1 MARLGAPLRH
11 REDHS
16 PRRAET
22 SGEVQQVSTEDP
34 TWLIEAAAKL
44 KEEQQLRG
52 EADSVQLL
60 HGAVPRS
67 ATRAPF
73 PTTSVNRVMQVAILV
88 VTLTLAALALT
99 GSGAVAQPMAS
110 PPPPPPKH
118 LPVVVVFDLLGTAA
132 PANSHR
138 RLFDASALEA
148 VLLDQLPAGVR
159 PDVRLLDTGHGF
171 EVEIAPHAT
180 VTTDDVMQAVQSDGF
195 ANAVKEHQLR
205 VSNLHTATASPPSPP
220 LTPPPPP
227 PRLPPA
233 PSLRSFFSGQ
243 VSLPVG
249 LAAGV
254 ALVSLMLIAT
264 VVTRRERE
272 ASLAPRALKA
282 SPRGVAVAWRGV
294 VQGDEIDDE
303 AGAAPAVPCSSPTQQ
318 KVWSPTTS
326 IEQTTRRAEAGDTE
340 AMMDLG
346 LAYYIGLDGV
356 SKDITQ
362 AYKWYQRAADGG
374 YPTGM
379 ARRLGFLVQASGDA
393 PALVPS
399 LSGDEGGAVGGGA
412 SKAGRANGPPA
423 RSTARDCARE
433 RDGKEGER
441 GEGKA
446 RAHVS
451 PLIP

>member
-11 REDHS
+11 REDRS

-34 TWLIEAAAKL
+34 KWLIEAAAKR
-44 KEEQQLRG
+44 KEEQPLRG

-60 HGAVPRS
+60 HRAVPRS
-67 ATRAPF
+67 ATRAPL
-73 PTTSVNRVMQVAILV
+73 PTTGFNRAMQVAVLV

-99 GSGAVAQPMAS
+99 GAGAVAQPMAS
-110 PPPPPPKH
+110 PPPPPPRH
-118 LPVVVVFDLLGTAA
+118 LVVVFDLLETAE

-148 VLLDQLPAGVR
+148 VLLDQLPAGVE
-159 PDVRLLDTGHGF
+159 PGDVRLLDTGSGF

-254 ALVSLMLIAT
+254 AVVSLMLIAT

-294 VQGDEIDDE
+294 VKGDEVDDE

-399 LSGDEGGAVGGGA
+399 LSGDEVEAVERGA
-412 SKAGRANGPPA
+412 SKAGRAGGPQAGP
-423 RSTARDCARE
+423 TAQDCARE
-433 RDGKEGER
+433 RGGKER
-441 GEGKA
+441 GGRGANA
-446 RAHVS
+446 RMF
-451 PLIP
+451 LL